1 MKKILLIEDNL
12 DVRENTA
19 EILELSGYEVATAEN
34 GKNGVQKALES
45 QFDLVICD
53 IMMPELDGYGVLRI
67 LSKNPKTNSIPFIF
81 LSAKAEKQDFRRGMQ
96 LGADDYLTKPFDDV
110 DLLNAVELRLN
121 KAAQLDIIDVNTPDA
136 NGLKTFINEVSGFR
150 KLNELSNDREI
161 RHYRKKDKIFNE
173 GELPRYVYYI
183 KSGKIKIFRTNEEGR
198 ELIVALIGPGELF
211 GYLTLLKGSNYP
223 ESAVAMSDAEISIVP
238 KEDFYSLVYNDRD
251 VAGHFLKLLASDL
264 LNTEE
269 QLIGLAYNSVRKR
282 VANALIHLRNRYE
295 KEGEDGKFTIAILR
309 DDLANMVG
317 TAKETVIRMLSD
329 FKEEKL
335 IEIKGSKIT
344 IVDEKAL
351 EDMWQ

>member
-19 EILELSGYEVATAEN
+19 EILALSGYNIITAPN
-34 GKNGVQKALES
+34 GKIGVQKALEND
-45 QFDLVICD
+45 FDLVICD

-67 LSKNPKTNSIPFIF
+67 LSKNPKTSSIPFIF

-110 DLLNAVELRLN
+110 DLLDTIELRLK
-121 KAAQLDIIDVNTPDA
+121 KAEQLNNSAENTSS
-136 NGLKTFINEVSGFR
+136 NNNLKTFIDVEGGFQ
-150 KLNELSNDREI
+150 KLLDLSNDREV
-161 RHYRKKDKIFNE
+161 RHYRKKDRIFNS
-173 GELPRYVYYI
+173 GEMPRCVFYI
-183 KSGKIKIFRTNEEGR
+183 KSGKIKIFRTNKEGR
-198 ELIVALIGPGELF
+198 ELIVALIGPGEFF
-211 GYLTLLKGSNYP
+211 GYLTLLQGNNYP
-223 ESAVAMSDAEISIVP
+223 ESAVAMADTELSIIP

-269 QLIGLAYNSVRKR
+269 QLIDLAYNSVRKR
-282 VANALIHLRNRYE
+282 VADALITLKNRYD
-295 KEGEDGKFTIAILR
+295 KEEEERFTIAILR

-344 IVDEKAL
+344 IINEKAL
-351 EDMWQ
+351 EEMWQ

>member
-1 MKKILLIEDNL
+1 MKKILLIEDNT

-19 EILELSGYEVATAEN
+19 EILELSNYKVETASN
-34 GKNGVQKALES
+34 GKIGVQKALTND
-45 QFDLVICD
+45 FDLVICD

-67 LSKNPKTNSIPFIF
+67 LSKNPKTNAIPFIF

-110 DLLNAVELRLN
+110 DLLDAIELRLL
-121 KAAQLDIIDVNTPDA
+121 KAEKSSRKEEQNTDE
-136 NGLKTFINEVSGFR
+136 NGLKTFIDEARGFR
-150 KLNELSNDREI
+150 ELESLADDREI

-173 GELPRYVYYI
+173 GELPRHVFRI

-198 ELIVALIGPGELF
+198 ELIVALIGPGEFF
-211 GYLTLLKGSNYP
+211 GYLALLQGRNYP
-223 ESAVAMSDAEISIVP
+223 ESAVAMADTELSLIP
-238 KEDFYSLVYNDRD
+238 KEDFYSTVYNDRD
-251 VAGHFLKLLASDL
+251 VAGHFLKLLAGDL

-269 QLIGLAYNSVRKR
+269 HLIDLAYNSVRKR
-282 VANALIHLRNRYE
+282 VADALIRLKNRYKKDDDE
-295 KEGEDGKFTIAILR
+295 RFTIAILR

-344 IVDEKAL
+344 ILNEKAL
-351 EDMWQ
+351 KEMWQ

>member
-1 MKKILLIEDNL
+1 MKKILLIEDNI
-12 DVRENTA
+12 DVRESTA
-19 EILELSGYEVATAEN
+19 EILALSGYEVTTAIN
-34 GKNGVQKALES
+34 GKLGVQKALED

-96 LGADDYLTKPFDDV
+96 MGADDYLTKPFDDV
-110 DLLNAVELRLN
+110 DLLDAIELRLKKSEKLN
-121 KAAQLDIIDVNTPDA
+121 NSTKDSPSSR
-136 NGLKTFINEVSGFR
+136 GLKTFIDEEGGFQ
-150 KLNELSNDREI
+150 KLIKLSNNREI
-161 RHYRKKDKIFNE
+161 RHYRKKDIIFNSN
-173 GELPRYVYYI
+173 ELPRYVFHI
-183 KSGKIKIFRTNEEGR
+183 KSGKIKIFRTNNEGR
-198 ELIVALIGPGELF
+198 ELIVALIGPGEFF
-211 GYLTLLKGSNYP
+211 GYLALLQGKVYP
-223 ESAVAMSDAEISIVP
+223 ESAVAMADTEITLIP

-251 VAGHFLKLLASDL
+251 VAGRFLKLLAGDL

-269 QLIGLAYNSVRKR
+269 QLIDLAYNSVRKR
-282 VANALIHLRNRYE
+282 VADALITLKNRYD
-295 KEGEDGKFTIAILR
+295 KEENERFTIAILR

-344 IVDEKAL
+344 ILNEKAL
-351 EDMWQ
+351 KEMWQ

>member
-19 EILELSGYEVATAEN
+19 EILQLSGYDVAVAEN
-34 GKNGVQKALES
+34 GKIGVQKVLEDH
-45 QFDLVICD
+45 FDLVICD

-67 LSKNPKTNSIPFIF
+67 LSKNPKTSSIPFIF

-96 LGADDYLTKPFDDV
+96 LGADDYLTKPFDDA
-110 DLLNAVELRLN
+110 DLLDAIELRLK
-121 KAAQLDIIDVNTPDA
+121 KAEQVTSATGTNSDS
-136 NGLKTFINEVSGFR
+136 NGLKKFIDEVKGFQD
-150 KLNELSNDREI
+150 LMILSKNREI
-161 RHYRKKDKIFNE
+161 RHYRKKDKVFNE
-173 GELPRYVYYI
+173 GELPRYVFHV
-183 KSGKIKIFRTNEEGR
+183 KSGKIKIFRTNDEGR
-198 ELIVALIGPGELF
+198 ELIVALIGPGEYF
-211 GYLTLLKGSNYP
+211 GYLALLKGSNYP
-223 ESAVAMSDAEISIVP
+223 ESAVAMAETEINLIP
-238 KEDFYSLVYNDRD
+238 KEDYYSLVYNNRN

-264 LNTEE
+264 LHTEE
-269 QLIGLAYNSVRKR
+269 QLIDLAYNSVRKR
-282 VANALIHLRNRYE
+282 VADALIKLKNRYD
-295 KEGEDGKFTIAILR
+295 KEQGEKFTIAILR

-344 IVDEKAL
+344 ILDEKAL